1 MSAEKIQD
9 TLNLLPDD
17 LLLETDA
24 LRQQKQKKPLVLK
37 RLLPIAAC
45 FVLVVG
51 ALLVTMP
58 LLDRKSTESAMDQM
72 AAAEAPME
80 YGRPESEFD
89 YSTGKF
95 PDRELNGPNSAQTQ
109 ENTTGTEAEKV
120 TLDILL
126 VAPPEL
132 VIRWDDQEV
141 TVKSENYSWEYQDE
155 TGAKRLSAAGTARP
169 MSEWKGDITLTTGAE
184 ALQLSWLMEPD
195 TVTVRCYS
203 TARSSDTWNV
213 EFPAELE
220 GNILTLNPDCQI
232 YEITAT
238 WDNNGYWGGEARYDI
253 CIMPEE

>member
-9 TLNLLPDD
+9 ALNLLPDD

-24 LRQQKQKKPLVLK
+24 LRQQKQRKPLVLK

-80 YGRPESEFD
+80 YGQPESENV

-95 PDRELNGPNSAQTQ
+95 PDRELEEPNAVVGQDNPARD
-109 ENTTGTEAEKV
+109 EEKV

-155 TGAKRLSAAGTARP
+155 TGDRRLSAAGTARP
-169 MSEWKGDITLTTGAE
+169 MSEWKGDITLTTAAE

-195 TVTVRCYS
+195 AITVRCYS

-213 EFPAELE
+213 EFPAELD
-220 GNILTLNPDCQI
+220 GNILTLNPNCQI